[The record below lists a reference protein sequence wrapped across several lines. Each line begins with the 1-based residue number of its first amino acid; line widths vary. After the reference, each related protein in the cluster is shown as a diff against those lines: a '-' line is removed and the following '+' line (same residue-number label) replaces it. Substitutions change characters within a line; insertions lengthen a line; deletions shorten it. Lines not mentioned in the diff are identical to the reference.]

1 MILQRLKSQSAIS
14 VEELHREFGV
24 SEVTIR
30 KDLNALDERNL
41 LIRTRGGAIGLPN
54 TEAES
59 KEDTPI
65 HNKRFFNTREKQAI
79 GRVAAT
85 LIEENDT
92 ILLDSGTTTLEI
104 ARNLHKFQRL
114 TIITNSINIAA
125 ELLGYKRFNI
135 ILLGGN
141 LRGASQS
148 TVGPIAEMNLKVFY
162 CDKLFLGVDSFNI
175 ECGLSTP
182 NIEEANIN
190 QMMLSMSKRGIA
202 VFDSS
207 KCTKSSFAF
216 IAPVDK
222 IDVVV
227 SDSNLPANIRNQLR
241 SMQIKVYAAE
251 VHP

>member
-24 SEVTIR
+24 SEVTIL

-92 ILLDSGTTTLEI
+92 ILLDSGTTTL
-104 ARNLHKFQRL
+104 
-114 TIITNSINIAA
+114 
-125 ELLGYKRFNI
+125 
-135 ILLGGN
+135 
-141 LRGASQS
+141 
-148 TVGPIAEMNLKVFY
+148 
-162 CDKLFLGVDSFNI
+162 
-175 ECGLSTP
+175 
-182 NIEEANIN
+182 
-190 QMMLSMSKRGIA
+190 
-202 VFDSS
+202 
-207 KCTKSSFAF
+207 
-216 IAPVDK
+216 
-222 IDVVV
+222 
-227 SDSNLPANIRNQLR
+227 
-241 SMQIKVYAAE
+241 
-251 VHP
+251 